1 MPFYKISEMEKVA
14 VDLGQAVMRSVP
26 GELMKAGSITYP
38 VGGGPPPHFH
48 PNEEQFVLMMEG
60 KMNMILGDETR
71 IVEKGDLIFI
81 PRNTRHGIAIIEGP
95 AVFFTVKSPG
105 TASRRT
111 PSTRSASARS
121 RKRPPPTF
129 FLYTLGAG
137 HPMLRSIPAMG

>member
-1 MPFYKISEMEKVA
+1 MGNVGQRERILPFYKISEMEKVA

-71 IVEKGDLIFI
+71 IVEKGDLILI

-95 AVFFTVKSPG
+95 AVFFTVKSPAG
-105 TASRRT
+105 DGD
-111 PSTRSASARS
+111 
-121 RKRPPPTF
+121 
-129 FLYTLGAG
+129 LYQDYNMAADADEVRAQLSK
-137 HPMLRSIPAMG
+137 H